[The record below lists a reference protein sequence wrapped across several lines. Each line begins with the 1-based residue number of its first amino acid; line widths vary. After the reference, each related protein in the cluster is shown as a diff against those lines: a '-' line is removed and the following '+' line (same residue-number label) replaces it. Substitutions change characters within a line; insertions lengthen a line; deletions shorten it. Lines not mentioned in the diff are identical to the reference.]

1 MLPNGTII
9 TLLIFSLTVLFM
21 LWKPRGINE
30 TIPTSIGAALLLLLG
45 IVPFQDIV
53 SIFNM
58 VSGAS
63 ITILS
68 TIVMTIVLESVG
80 FFHWAAINI
89 VNRSRGSGKLLFFYV
104 TILCFLVTIFF
115 NNDGSILITTP
126 IIIHIVKTLR
136 LRPHQQIPY
145 LVSGALVATAASAPI
160 AVSNI
165 ANLIA
170 MKIVGLDLN
179 GYVDMMFVPSVIGI
193 ITMVLLL
200 FIYFKKDIP
209 DKINT
214 SLFQNGMKSNPLS
227 TSTIEQTIDWKMF
240 YISLIIIVII
250 RVSYFALTP
259 LGIPLEVISII
270 GAVILISLRYF
281 RYKKG
286 GKDIILKTPWHILL
300 FAFSMYV
307 IVFAL
312 QNVGLTDYLVD
323 LIGPIVESNHFNAI
337 MIMGVLVSFLSNI
350 VNNLPSIMIGTL
362 ALTGMDINL
371 HTTQIS
377 YLASI
382 IGSDIGSL
390 LTPIGT
396 LATLIWMFILRK
408 NNIKFSWG
416 QYFKV
421 TIMVIPITLF
431 VSLVS
436 LYLWTEWI
444 TFYKEGLF

>member
-1 MLPNGTII
+1 MLPNGSIV
-9 TLLIFSLTVLFM
+9 TLLIFTLTISVM
-21 LWKPRGINE
+21 LWKPRGLNE
-30 TIPTSIGAALLLLLG
+30 TIPTAIGAALLLLFG
-45 IVPFQDIV
+45 IVPLQDII

-58 VSGAS
+58 ISGAS
-63 ITILS
+63 ITILA

-80 FFHWAAINI
+80 FFQWAAINI
-89 VNRSRGSGKLLFFYV
+89 ISRSRGSGKLLFFYIL
-104 TILCFLVTIFF
+104 TLCFLVTIFF

-145 LVSGALVATAASAPI
+145 LISGALVATAASAPI

-170 MKIVGLDLN
+170 LEIVGLDLN
-179 GYVDMMFVPSVIGI
+179 GYVNMIFVPSIIGI
-193 ITMVLLL
+193 ITMGLLL
-200 FIYFKKDIP
+200 FIYFKEDIP
-209 DKINT
+209 ERINI
-214 SLFQNGMKSNPLS
+214 SLFKNGIKNNPLS
-227 TSTIEQTIDWKMF
+227 SSSNNQTIDWKMF
-240 YISLIIIVII
+240 YISIIIIVII
-250 RVSYFALTP
+250 RVSYFTLTP
-259 LGIPLEVISII
+259 LGVPLELISVV

-286 GKDIILKTPWHILL
+286 WKDIILKTPWHILL

-312 QNVGLTDYLVD
+312 QNVGLTTIIVD
-323 LIGPIVESNHFNAI
+323 FIGPVIESNHFNAI
-337 MIMGVLVSFLSNI
+337 MIMGVMISVLSNI

-362 ALTGMDINL
+362 ALTSMDIDL

-382 IGSDIGSL
+382 LGSDIGSL

-408 NNIKFSWG
+408 NNIDISWG
-416 QYFKV
+416 QYLKV

-431 VSLVS
+431 VSLIL

-444 TFYKEGLF
+444 IL